1 MKVKHQPK
9 FFLSLGLFLL
19 LFSFFGLAFLKEAK
33 AQSSLKSTNY
43 EITLPNLNMVSG
55 NAASSGYKMG
65 VTGGQ
70 TAPGLYSST
79 GYQIKAGFQYIHS
92 IIPFSFQL
100 DALALDFGTLTS
112 QVLTNE
118 KTLTLTVNSGSAGGY
133 QIMTIENDN
142 LKSTAGSEIEDT
154 SCDPADSCNYQ
165 TNAGTWTQ
173 NTTYGFGYSISGD
186 DVPSEFSG
194 GKFKRF
200 ANAANI
206 PTENPTKVMGLTPA
220 EGHEAGRNKT
230 ATMTTRINISN
241 IQAAGVYQ
249 NVLTFTAI
257 PTY

>member
-1 MKVKHQPK
+1 MNKKIGIFV
-9 FFLSLGLFLL
+9 FCCFLSLAYYLFLL
-19 LFSFFGLAFLKEAK
+19 PNKAK

-43 EITLPNLNMVSG
+43 EITWPNLNIFSG
-55 NAASSGYKMG
+55 EATSSGYKMG

-79 GYQIKAGFQYIHS
+79 GYKIRAGFQYIHS

-100 DALALDFGTLTS
+100 DLLALDFGTLTP

-133 QIMTIENDN
+133 QITAIENDN

-154 SCDPADSCNYQ
+154 SCDSTDTCDYQ
-165 TNAGTWTQ
+165 TDSGTWEQ
-173 NTTYGFGYSISGD
+173 NTTYGFGYNMSGT
-186 DVPSEFSG
+186 DVPTEFSG
-194 GKFKRF
+194 SKFKRF
-200 ANAANI
+200 ANATNS
-206 PTENPTKVMGLTPA
+206 PTENPTKVMGLTPS
-220 EGHEAGRNKT
+220 EGHEAGRSKT
-230 ATMTTRINISN
+230 ATMTTRININN

-249 NVLTFTAI
+249 NILIFAAI